1 MTKLLSGDVTPTL
14 ALYFSFF
21 KAFSATRWNQ
31 GAAAPQLNPT
41 PRPNNPMANGAKSR
55 QGSSRRRPWLP
66 PAPRCH
72 PGVKPGLGRDPRVPS
87 THRVAPVWLC
97 QGFHSGRTGP
107 VLPRL
112 SAPHLRAISA
122 SREVESFLSLFAE
135 AAHALSGLLSFLC
148 VFFFFLSHLNSHPG
162 DPRRTAAA
170 PLACLPRKTLQK
182 RPTQSLATIQPC
194 PAGSGAGHRST
205 QTPSRAP
212 PLQPLPQFP
221 LQAAAAPPKSPQG
234 AQQPCAPTK
243 GICLVV
249 WLHPACP
256 ASVPRVK

>member
-66 PAPRCH
+66 PTPRCH

-148 VFFFFLSHLNSHPG
+148 VFFFFFISSKF
-162 DPRRTAAA
+162 T
-170 PLACLPRKTLQK
+170 
-182 RPTQSLATIQPC
+182 
-194 PAGSGAGHRST
+194 
-205 QTPSRAP
+205 SR
-212 PLQPLPQFP
+212 
-221 LQAAAAPPKSPQG
+221 
-234 AQQPCAPTK
+234 
-243 GICLVV
+243 
-249 WLHPACP
+249 
-256 ASVPRVK
+256 